1 MVRKLCQTFTNRCAV
16 GQVAIWRLAILE
28 ALRRSVAYL
37 ALLATY
43 VAWSRKIQ
51 GLRKDT
57 QPEVVGF
64 VWSPAKL
71 TLDPK
76 MPCNKF
82 LGEIDFW

>member
-1 MVRKLCQTFTNRCAV
+1 MNHLSISWLVMSDFCCSV

-43 VAWSRKIQ
+43 VAWSK
-51 GLRKDT
+51 KNHT

-64 VWSPAKL
+64 VWSPEKL